1 MTHAVAWSALPQ
13 TLQHINELCTAD
25 RSSTAPS
32 ADAHC
37 LICQD
42 TSMLMKRI
50 LYCAG
55 FKLVY
60 RRTTGEE
67 SVPTGYSMAF
77 GAVSGLLAA
86 TATFPVETVR

>member
-1 MTHAVAWSALPQ
+1 MKPEKSTNL
-13 TLQHINELCTAD
+13 TLCF
-25 RSSTAPS
+25 
-32 ADAHC
+32 
-37 LICQD
+37 
-42 TSMLMKRI
+42 
-50 LYCAG
+50 AG

-67 SVPTGYSMAF
+67 TVPTGYSMAF

>member
-1 MTHAVAWSALPQ
+1 MEGQSCSKGGQQLSGCTLPERSKAPNFTHKM
-13 TLQHINELCTAD
+13 C
-25 RSSTAPS
+25 
-32 ADAHC
+32 
-37 LICQD
+37 
-42 TSMLMKRI
+42 
-50 LYCAG
+50 CAG

-67 SVPTGYSMAF
+67 TVPTGHSMAF